1 MWAGIGGNRSRW
13 RTRLVVL
20 VAVLSGALRGAPVHA
35 QSGANLGSVIES
47 APIYLL
53 PDRGRE
59 PLRTAAEGTLL
70 DVLTIASDWVQVRF
84 RDPEFGPRVG
94 FIEARFVKLSPAS
107 DARPLD
113 LSFAPLSG
121 GAAGSSV
128 QRVPPTPT
136 PTARP
141 AALPGLGRD
150 GFWFYGGLGYG
161 SVGCDTCLGSRAGG
175 LSGGL
180 TFGGTLSPR
189 VLLGVGTSGFTR
201 TDGYGA
207 HLTVGTVDARLRFY
221 PSSTSGF
228 FLTGGYGLGHF
239 SIHDESRFGSGAVI
253 GAGWDLRVG
262 HNVSLTPF
270 YNGFAMRSSLFDAN
284 VGQIGLGVTI
294 H

>member
-1 MWAGIGGNRSRW
+1 MWVSGGDGFRW
-13 RTRLVVL
+13 WTRLVVL
-20 VAVLSGALRGAPVHA
+20 VAVLSGALHAAPAHA
-35 QSGANLGSVIES
+35 QSISNRGSVTRT

-53 PDRGRE
+53 PDRSRE

-70 DVLTIASDWVQVRF
+70 DVLTITGDWVQVRF

-94 FIEARFVKLSPAS
+94 FMEARFLELSPAS

-113 LSFAPLSG
+113 LSVAS
-121 GAAGSSV
+121 A
-128 QRVPPTPT
+128 QRVPQTPAPTS
-136 PTARP
+136 RP
-141 AALPGLGRD
+141 PALPGLGRE

-161 SVGCDTCLGSRAGG
+161 SVGCDNCLSLREGG

-201 TDGYGA
+201 TDGYGGR
-207 HLTVGTVDARLRFY
+207 LTVGTLDARLRFY

-228 FLTGGYGLGHF
+228 FLTGGYGLAHF
-239 SIHDESRFGSGAVI
+239 SVSDETRFGAGAII
-253 GAGWDLRVG
+253 GAGWDVRVAR
-262 HNVSLTPF
+262 NVSLTPF

-284 VGQIGLGVTI
+284 VGQIGLGVTV